1 MALTDYEIEKILKKY
16 DIKPFM
22 EPQEALL
29 GDGVKCYWVYFMD
42 PEGMLFELQEK
53 RLS

>member
-1 MALTDYEIEKILKKY
+1 MGQELDKHGV
-16 DIKPFM
+16 KPFM

-29 GDGVKCYWVYFMD
+29 GDGVTCYWVYFMD

-53 RLS
+53 N